1 MINIQCKRYTGSTH
15 TQETFY
21 FPLMRKIKPRGSWQR
36 PRGQQAGGT
45 TAQGAASPHGAG
57 PGRGGWARGPAG
69 LAPSQ
74 TSLLYQEMAEEEVGT
89 EAEASAGAA
98 ALGAWLTVSPVPAVW
113 GAPARGPTLERP
125 PPAPVLPPGPG
136 SSVHMAL

>member
-15 TQETFY
+15 TQETLY
-21 FPLMRKIKPRGSWQR
+21 FPLTRKIKPRGSRQR

-45 TAQGAASPHGAG
+45 TAQGAASPRRAG
-57 PGRGGWARGPAG
+57 PGRQGWARGPTG

-74 TSLLYQEMAEEEVGT
+74 TSLLYQETAEEEVGT

-98 ALGAWLTVSPVPAVW
+98 APGAWLTMSPGPAGWGVP
-113 GAPARGPTLERP
+113 GRRPTLERP
-125 PPAPVLPPGPG
+125 QPAPVLSPGPG
-136 SSVHMAL
+136 SRVHTAL